1 MRKDVADL
9 WVAALRSGQY
19 EQGQGTLCRV
29 VEDDRREYCCLGVLS
44 QLAADRGLVET
55 VTREGGI
62 GYRTLYEDEGA
73 ELPDEVREWAG
84 IDSPNPRVTYGDAED
99 GSMISTLAELNDELK
114 LTLDQIA
121 DIIEEQYEGL

>member
-9 WVAALRSGQY
+9 WVASLRSGQY
-19 EQGQGTLCRV
+19 EQGQGALCRV
-29 VEDDRREYCCLGVLS
+29 REDDHKAKYCCLGVLS

-55 VTREGGI
+55 EEGAI
-62 GYRTLYEDEGA
+62 GYRTLYEGEGA

-84 IDSPNPRVTYGDAED
+84 INSPNPRVTYEDAED
-99 GSMISTLAELNDELK
+99 GSISTLAELNDELE